1 MNIAKETL
9 LVRTLILAISF
20 LFACTAAMAAEVSG
34 VFIDNQ
40 VNTSS
45 GQTLMLNGAGLRE
58 KFWVDVYV
66 GSLYLA
72 QTSDDVTRI
81 LSTPGPWR
89 IQLDFVY
96 KEVAQDKLLDSWREG
111 FEQNQSAEALQKLQ
125 SRIDTFCGFFDSS
138 AVAKDQFRFDYLPGS
153 GTQVSKNQHILG
165 VVPGK
170 DFSNALLEIWLGNH
184 PADKSLKKAM
194 LGL

>member
-1 MNIAKETL
+1 
-9 LVRTLILAISF
+9 VRTLILAISF
-20 LFACTAAMAAEVSG
+20 LCGCTAAMAAEVSG

-40 VNTSS
+40 IKTSS
-45 GQTLMLNGAGLRE
+45 GQTLLLNGAGLRE

-72 QTSDDVTRI
+72 QKSDDVTRI
-81 LSTPGPWR
+81 LSTHGPWR

-96 KEVAQDKLLDSWREG
+96 KEVAEDKLLDSWREG
-111 FEQNQSAEALQKLQ
+111 FEQNQSAEALHKLQ
-125 SRIDTFCGFFDSS
+125 PHIDTFYGFFDDS

-153 GTQVSKNQHILG
+153 GTAVSKNQQILG

-184 PADKSLKKAM
+184 PADKDLKKAM

>member
-1 MNIAKETL
+1 VKETL
-9 LVRTLILAISF
+9 LVRTLILAITF
-20 LFACTAAMAAEVSG
+20 LFVCTTAIAAEIAG

-40 VNTSS
+40 IKTSS

-72 QTSDDVTRI
+72 QTTDDINRI
-81 LSTPGPWR
+81 LSTPGPRR
-89 IQLDFVY
+89 IQHDFVY

-125 SRIDTFCGFFDSS
+125 PQIEAFYGFFNSS

-153 GTQVSKNQHILG
+153 GTQVSKNQQLLG
-165 VVPGK
+165 VVAGK

-184 PADKSLKKAM
+184 PADKGLKKAM

>member
-1 MNIAKETL
+1 M
-9 LVRTLILAISF
+9 RTLILAISF
-20 LFACTAAMAAEVSG
+20 FFVCTAAMATEVSG
-34 VFIDNQ
+34 VFIDNEIE
-40 VNTSS
+40 TSN

-72 QTSDDVTRI
+72 QKSGDVTRI

-89 IQLDFVY
+89 IQLDFIY
-96 KEVAQDKLLDSWREG
+96 KEVARDNLLDGWREG
-111 FEQNQSAEALQKLQ
+111 FEQNQSARALQQLQ
-125 SRIDTFCGFFDSS
+125 SRIETFYGFFDSS
-138 AVAKDQFRFDYLPGS
+138 AINKDQFRFDYLPGS
-153 GTQVSKNQHILG
+153 GTAVSKNQQLLG
-165 VVPGK
+165 VIPGK

-184 PADKSLKKAM
+184 PADNSLKKAM